1 MFERKETSLKTL
13 LELILVMGISVF
25 LFLSVPGLA
34 WVYTVIPLIYLLIER
49 RIRHRSFKSMGMKYS
64 GIIADLRT
72 NFRIII
78 LVAVGIQFAVIVG
91 SYWFWPPLFLRFQE
105 RVAYLQAHFGTFAP
119 FFMFLPLVALSTFL
133 EELVFRGFVQERVS
147 WFFNDFVAIIV
158 GALLLTVF
166 HYSSG
171 ELPIVMMDLF
181 LVFLDSSLYGLI
193 YLRSRNVFAAWTAHL
208 SADLVGIILLLML

>member
-1 MFERKETSLKTL
+1 MFERKETSSKML

-34 WVYTVIPLIYLLIER
+34 WVYTILPLIYLLIER
-49 RIRHRSFKSMGMKYS
+49 KIRHRPLGSMGIKYS
-64 GIIADLRT
+64 GIIADLRA
-72 NFRIII
+72 NFFIII

-91 SYWFWPPLFLRFQE
+91 SYWLWSPLFIRFQE
-105 RVAYLQAHFGTFAP
+105 RVVYLQAHFGTFVP
-119 FFMFLPLVALSTFL
+119 FTMFLPLVALSTFL
-133 EELVFRGFVQERVS
+133 EELVFRGFVQERAS

-171 ELPIVMMDLF
+171 ELPAVMTDLLF
-181 LVFLDSSLYGLI
+181 VFLDSLLYGLI
-193 YLRSRNVFAAWTAHL
+193 YLRSKNIFAAWTAHL
-208 SADLVGIILLLML
+208 SADILGITLLQLL

>member
-1 MFERKETSLKTL
+1 MFETKETRAKIL
-13 LELILVMGISVF
+13 LELILVMGLSVF

-34 WVYTVIPLIYLLIER
+34 WFYTILPLIYLLIER
-49 RIRHRSFKSMGMKYS
+49 RIRHRPLKSMGIKYS

-72 NFRIII
+72 NFSIII

-91 SYWFWPPLFLRFQE
+91 SYWLWHPLFLRFQE
-105 RVAYLQAHFGTFAP
+105 RVVYLQAHFGTFTP
-119 FFMFLPLVALSTFL
+119 FTMFLPLVALSTFL
-133 EELVFRGFVQERVS
+133 EELVFRGFIQERIS

-158 GALLLTVF
+158 GALLLAVF

-171 ELPIVMMDLF
+171 ELPIVMTDLLF
-181 LVFLDSSLYGLI
+181 VFLDSSLYGLI

-208 SADLVGIILLLML
+208 SADLIGIILLLML